1 MKKGSIFCFLL
12 CIYSF
17 LLTKQEEMRN
27 NIEPEKT
34 YYCHNCHHCHPA
46 QEMQKDEEQK
56 QNEKE
61 IQGLAI
67 ATLANM
73 AQGILNI
80 GWDPHNSVN
89 VTNNITTILG
99 NFINLIMH
107 CMRNKSIDVN
117 LLLNDEE
124 FITACK
130 QLLIN
135 EAEIIKKKY
144 QEISSPAE

>member
-89 VTNNITTILG
+89 VTNNITTIL
-99 NFINLIMH
+99 
-107 CMRNKSIDVN
+107 
-117 LLLNDEE
+117 
-124 FITACK
+124 
-130 QLLIN
+130 
-135 EAEIIKKKY
+135 
-144 QEISSPAE
+144 